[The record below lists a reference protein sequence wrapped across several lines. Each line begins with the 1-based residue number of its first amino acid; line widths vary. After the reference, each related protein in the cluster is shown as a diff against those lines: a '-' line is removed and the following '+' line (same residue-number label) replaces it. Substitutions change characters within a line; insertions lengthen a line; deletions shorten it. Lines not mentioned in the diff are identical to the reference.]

1 MCGGQLAVLSAVDPS
16 ALPGMEPL
24 RAGGAGHVVLGGVAA
39 ALSGR
44 RLLRG
49 VPLRLLPAA
58 AVAAHALLLQQDPAG
73 HQGGE

>member
-1 MCGGQLAVLSAVDPS
+1 MCGGHLALLPAVDPS
-16 ALPGMEPL
+16 ALPGLEPL
-24 RAGGAGHVVLGGVAA
+24 RAGGAGHVLLRGVAA
-39 ALSGR
+39 ALGGR

-58 AVAAHALLLQQDPAG
+58 AAAAHALLLQQDSAR